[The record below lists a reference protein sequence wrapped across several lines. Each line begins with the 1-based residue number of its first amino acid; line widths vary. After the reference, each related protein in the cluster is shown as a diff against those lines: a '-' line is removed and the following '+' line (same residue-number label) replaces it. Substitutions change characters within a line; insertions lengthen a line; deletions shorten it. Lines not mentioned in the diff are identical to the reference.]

1 MDTFSALADPTRRR
15 IIESLAQAETSFGE
29 LAEKFEMSRPAVSQ
43 HLKVLKQAGIVT
55 ARAEAQK
62 RIYRLS
68 ESSLDE
74 LETWLQRVRS
84 FWNPRL
90 DKLEELLSRP
100 EDIEENNNE

>member
-15 IIESLAQAETSFGE
+15 IIESLARAETSFGD
-29 LAEKFEMSRPAVSQ
+29 LADRFEISRPAVSQ
-43 HLKVLKQAGIVT
+43 HLKVLREAGVVT

-68 ESSLDE
+68 DNSLEE
-74 LETWLQRVRS
+74 LENWLERVRS

-90 DKLEELLSRP
+90 DRLGELLSRP
-100 EDIEENNNE
+100 EESQEIEQ